1 MDLSV
6 TTDVTW
12 TNSPE
17 ARQFYCTE
25 KLLGR
30 IDNHVIGRLEDI
42 YHGYHRLVD
51 MEASTT
57 STHSTKTSI

>member
-1 MDLSV
+1 MRQ
-6 TTDVTW
+6 W

-17 ARQFYCTE
+17 ARQSHCTE

-30 IDNHVIGRLEDI
+30 LDNHVIGRLEDI
-42 YHGYHRLVD
+42 YHDYYYLVD

-57 STHSTKTSI
+57 STHSTKMSI